1 MTCPS
6 NSSVEILIAPT
17 NQASDQQEEY
27 REFRNDQRQG
37 GAVGQAAMETIR
49 GLITKVTIGPVNRD
63 GDYDAVLHGDLAVI
77 LGACDQARG
86 EDLRGS
92 RPPGNIS
99 PGSQLSVVAGA
110 RCHLYRTIIRC
121 E

>member
-37 GAVGQAAMETIR
+37 GAVGQDAMETIR

>member
-49 GLITKVTIGPVNRD
+49 GLITKVTIGPVNPD

-92 RPPGNIS
+92 RPPGDIS

-110 RCHLYRTIIRC
+110 RFELTTFRL
-121 E
+121 